1 VFLYGGNS
9 LFNRR
14 KKRDADEVVT
24 RDVKRDVNDFTDDIG
39 AYYQIGQFI
48 SGKRALL
55 SWHSQNFLQKSYEH
69 VDKGGL
75 M

>member
-1 VFLYGGNS
+1 VLLYGGNS

-39 AYYQIGQFI
+39 AYYQIGQL
-48 SGKRALL
+48 KRALL
-55 SWHSQNFLQKSYEH
+55 SWHSQNFLQKS
-69 VDKGGL
+69 
-75 M
+75 